1 MARAIGYMLTWTCYG
16 TWLQGDERGWIKDGR
31 QFTGNAA
38 LREANLEQMRE
49 QVRRLGAE
57 EKAVVREAL
66 TDKAVELGQE
76 VVALSVFS
84 NHMHILLRWIDRPVA
99 RVAQMYKRAGTTALR
114 KIGVAGKVWGRG
126 YSVRYCFNEK
136 DLARLAAYVRGHG
149 EG

>member
-1 MARAIGYMLTWTCYG
+1 VGRSIGYMLTWTCYG
-16 TWLQGDERGWIKDGR
+16 TWLQGDERGWSKDGR
-31 QFTGNAA
+31 HLKGNAA
-38 LREANLEQMRE
+38 LREANLEQMSE
-49 QVRRLGAE
+49 QVSRLGAE
-57 EKAVVREAL
+57 DKDAVRESL
-66 TDKAVELGQE
+66 TSKAAELGQE

-84 NHMHILLRWIDRPVA
+84 NHVHILLRCIDRPVA

-136 DLARLAAYVRGHG
+136 GLTHLAAYVRGHG